1 MDAGWV
7 LYLGKHTLET
17 ALMVSA
23 PILFVC
29 VAVGLLISLFQ
40 AVTSLRDMTL
50 TMVPKLIAVGI
61 TALIFGSWML
71 QVIMRFTIE
80 IFGQIENIAR

>member
-1 MDAGWV
+1 MDASWV

-23 PILFVC
+23 PILLVC
-29 VAVGLLISLFQ
+29 MIIGLLVSLFQ

-50 TMVPKLIAVGI
+50 TMVPKLIGVGI
-61 TALIFGSWML
+61 TALVFGNWML
-71 QVIMRFTIE
+71 QVMMKFTLE

>member
-1 MDAGWV
+1 MDAGWI

-17 ALMVSA
+17 ALWVSA
-23 PILFVC
+23 PILLVC
-29 VAVGLLISLFQ
+29 MTVGLLVSLFQ

-50 TMVPKLIAVGI
+50 TMVPKLIGVGL
-61 TALIFGSWML
+61 TALIFGNWML
-71 QVIMRFTIE
+71 QVVMKFTLE

>member
-7 LYLGKHTLET
+7 LHLGKHTLET

-23 PILFVC
+23 PILLVC
-29 VAVGLLISLFQ
+29 MTVGIIVSLFQ

-50 TMVPKLIAVGI
+50 TMVPKLIGVGL
-61 TALIFGSWML
+61 TAMVFGNWML
-71 QVIMRFTIE
+71 QILMKFTIE
-80 IFGQIENIAR
+80 IFGQIENITH

>member
-23 PILFVC
+23 PILLVC
-29 VAVGLLISLFQ
+29 MCVGIAISLFQ
-40 AVTSLRDMTL
+40 AVTSLKDMTL
-50 TMVPKLIAVGI
+50 TMVPKLLAVGLA
-61 TALIFGSWML
+61 ALIFGHWQL
-71 QVIMRFTIE
+71 QVIMKFTHE
-80 IFGQIENIAR
+80 IFSQIEMITR